1 MELTVTKCKAAGEDN
16 RVIIAL
22 VGSATIGE
30 VEKIKAALLDAFIE
44 CRELVFDVREITAAD
59 PALLQLIHSAG
70 CTAAKTGIRFSLTGE
85 DSSPFHE
92 AALSAGFLSAD
103 KGNNR
108 NVQILLKE

>member
-30 VEKIKAALLDAFIE
+30 VEKIKAALLDAFVE
-44 CRELVFDVREITAAD
+44 CKDLVFDVREITAAD
-59 PALLQLIHSAG
+59 PALLQLIHSAR
-70 CTAAKTGIRFSLTGE
+70 CTALHAGIRFSLAGE
-85 DSSPFHE
+85 FSAAFHE
-92 AALSAGFLSAD
+92 AVLSAGFLPEDTGS
-103 KGNNR
+103 NR